1 MHLTTASLLVTLL
14 ATMSCAA
21 PRYVYAPTRTTGAV
35 IAGASATSYVLPPD
49 GPQGTVGVAL
59 LGVGSQH
66 LTEGPQGR
74 AASKWRGLRIALEV
88 ANSSDETWSVD
99 PAEQRVE
106 LPGEDEPRIVYAT
119 QVKSGVFTIAP
130 RTTRHIELQVVLPT
144 GLEHPH
150 ALPAL
155 NVIWVV
161 RAGTHVV
168 TRRTTFERFV
178 AHPPL
183 DRPPAVAAPPR

>member
-1 MHLTTASLLVTLL
+1 MRLTASLLVALL
-14 ATMSCAA
+14 ATMSCAG

-35 IAGASATSYVLPPD
+35 IAGASTTSYVLSPD

-59 LGVGSQH
+59 LGVGTKQ
-66 LTEGPQGR
+66 LAEGSQGR
-74 AASKWRGLRIALEV
+74 GASKWRGIHIALEV
-88 ANSSDETWSVD
+88 VNSSDETWKVD

-106 LPGEDEPRIVYAT
+106 LPGEDEPRIAYAT
-119 QVKSGVFTIAP
+119 SANSAVITIAP
-130 RTTRHIELQVVLPT
+130 RTTRHVDLQFLLPT
-144 GLEHPH
+144 GLEHPRQ
-150 ALPAL
+150 LPAL

-178 AHPPL
+178 ASPSL
-183 DRPPAVAAPPR
+183 DRLPAVAAPPR